1 MNALQAHYFDGKRD
15 VRHAVSVLFA
25 GGRVKVI
32 GRDVESDFDADRVR
46 ASPRIG
52 NTPRWLYLP
61 DGGACVTADN
71 DLMDRYARE
80 SGFNRGL
87 HTLESRPVYAVV
99 AVALVVFLLWLLIDR
114 GVPLAV
120 ERIAEQIPLDAETAL
135 GTQTLAGMDHYV
147 LRASR
152 VPPARQAALRSQ
164 FDQMVRTAGET
175 APRRL
180 EFRASPAIGPN
191 AFALPAGIVVITDE
205 LVNLAQDDREILAVL
220 AHELGHVRH
229 RHTMRRLLESS
240 ATALIVAGVT
250 GDISSTTSLAA
261 SAPALLLQTKYSR
274 DNEREADRY
283 AVEVLRRSNIDPRYF
298 AAILQRVE
306 RESSRGGTLPGFLA
320 SHPSTEEREAL
331 AGQPPVGGRR

>member
-1 MNALQAHYFDGKRD
+1 MNALQAHYFDGKRA
-15 VRHAVSVLFA
+15 VRHPVSVLFA

-32 GRDVESDFDADRVR
+32 GRDVEGDFDADRVR
-46 ASPRIG
+46 VSPRIG

-61 DGGACVTADN
+61 DGGACVAADN
-71 DLMDRYARE
+71 DFVDRFARE
-80 SGFNRGL
+80 SGFARGL
-87 HTLESRPVYAVV
+87 HALESRPAYAVL

-120 ERIAEQIPLDAETAL
+120 ERIAEQVPLAAETML
-135 GTQTLAGMDHYV
+135 GEQTLSGMDRYV

-152 VPPARQAALRSQ
+152 VPPARQAALRAQ
-164 FDQMVRTAGET
+164 FDQMVRAAGET

-180 EFRASPAIGPN
+180 EFRASPAIGAN
-191 AFALPAGIVVITDE
+191 AFALPAGVVVITDD
-205 LVNLAQDDREILAVL
+205 LVQLAADDRELLAVL

-283 AVEVLRRSNIDPRYF
+283 AVEVLRRSGIDPRHF
-298 AAILQRVE
+298 VAILQRVDH
-306 RESSRGGTLPGFLA
+306 ESSKGGAIPGFLD
-320 SHPSTEEREAL
+320 SHPSTAEREAL
-331 AGQPPVGGRR
+331 AGQPPAGSPR